1 MTGIVGYHCYIPQY
15 RLRRADIAA
24 ALGSDAHGE
33 RTVAGYDEDST
44 TLGVAAAL
52 PVVRGR
58 EAAAGS
64 LWFATSDPV
73 YADKTNAATLHAA
86 LDLRP
91 DIAAVD
97 LGAGLRSGVAAL
109 LTAARDGG
117 LAVLADRRGGAVGGT
132 DERTGGDAA
141 AAFLFG
147 EEAAVA
153 RITGSAAVTAEFID
167 RWRAP
172 GAPEGWAWEERFGEQ
187 RYVELADQLLTT
199 LTERGVDLTD
209 VARFAVAGSNPR
221 AVRTVGNAV
230 RHRTGARQEGADLA
244 DRIGNAGAAQAGLAL
259 ADLLD
264 AAEPGET
271 LLLVS
276 LADGADAIVLQAA
289 DTIAGARGRPLR
301 AGLDSGVLIN
311 YPQYLVWRRR
321 VVAERPRRPDP
332 ERPSAPFAWRN
343 RRYKLSMAGGRCRKC
358 GAVQYPLPDICYR
371 CHTAGPFDTVTAGHG
386 SARIVTF
393 TIDRL
398 AFSPSPPLVSAIVAF
413 EGGGRLQ
420 CELTDV
426 RGPLHIGDEVEPTF
440 RRGATVD
447 GIHNYVWKTRP
458 RSAAA
463 ETRAETDTEAE
474 AEPEPEPGT
483 AIETKS

>member
-15 RLRRADIAA
+15 RLRRAEIAA
-24 ALGSDAHGE
+24 ALGSDAKGE

-52 PVVRGR
+52 PVVQGR
-58 EAAAGS
+58 QETADS

-73 YADKTNAATLHAA
+73 YVDKTNAATLHAA

-91 DIAAVD
+91 DIAALD
-97 LGAGLRSGVAAL
+97 LGANLRSGVAAL
-109 LTAARDGG
+109 LAAARDGG

-147 EEAAVA
+147 EDATVA
-153 RITGSAAVTAEFID
+153 RITGTAAVTAEFLD

-172 GAPEGWAWEERFGEQ
+172 GDPDGRVWEERFGEQ
-187 RYVELADQLLTT
+187 RYAELAERLLTT
-199 LTERGVDLTD
+199 LAERGVDLTA
-209 VARFAVAGSNPR
+209 VARFAVTGSNPR
-221 AVRTVGNAV
+221 AVRTVGAAV
-230 RHRTGARQEGADLA
+230 RRRTDARQEGADLA
-244 DRIGNAGAAQAGLAL
+244 ELIGNAGAAQAGLAL

-264 AAEPGET
+264 AAEPGES

-276 LADGADAIVLQAA
+276 LADGADAIVLEAA

-301 AGLDSGVLIN
+301 DGLDSGVTIN
-311 YPQYLVWRRR
+311 YPQYLLWRRR
-321 VVAERPRRPDP
+321 VVGERPRRPDP

-343 RRYKLSMAGGRCRKC
+343 RGYKLSMTGGRCRKC
-358 GAVQYPLPDICYR
+358 GAVQYPLPEVCYR
-371 CHTAGPFDTVTAGHG
+371 CHTAGSFDPVTAAHG
-386 SARIVTF
+386 IARIVTF
-393 TIDRL
+393 TVDRL
-398 AFSPSPPLVSAIVAF
+398 AYSPSPPLVSAIVAF

-426 RGPLHIGDEVEPTF
+426 RGPLAVGDEVEPTF
-440 RRGATVD
+440 RRGSTVD

-458 RSAAA
+458 RSVAVAN
-463 ETRAETDTEAE
+463 E
-474 AEPEPEPGT
+474 
-483 AIETKS
+483 KS